1 MRYVIFLLL
10 LGNLAFFGWH
20 MWELQEQEGMVRALP
35 AVPANAT
42 SLVTLQEMQSRQARE
57 PLSESEPELEAEIVP
72 ELREPLPEP
81 EPEQETGLDPE
92 LLEQAPEPEL
102 ESELESVPEPGE
114 DAAVIESLTELQPP
128 SGGAITCQT
137 LGPIMAVAQLRSLGG
152 KLDEL
157 GLKPR
162 QRTTGNQQAIGY
174 WVYLPAMERSQA
186 LVIKDK
192 LDKRKDKEYYIG
204 KDNVI
209 SLGIFKG
216 KSRADVRLG
225 RVRKLGLEAVLE
237 PRYKKNTVHWLDID
251 RQTGDSDDLGAVL
264 EEYPGVKLQEQACY

>member
-1 MRYVIFLLL
+1 
-10 LGNLAFFGWH
+10 
-20 MWELQEQEGMVRALP
+20 MVRALP
-35 AVPANAT
+35 AVSANAT
-42 SLVTLQEMQSRQARE
+42 LLVTLQEMQSKQAPE
-57 PLSESEPELEAEIVP
+57 PVSESGPELQ
-72 ELREPLPEP
+72 EPLPEP
-81 EPEQETGLDPE
+81 EPEQETGLDSE
-92 LLEQAPEPEL
+92 LLEQAPEAEP
-102 ESELESVPEPGE
+102 ESELESVPEPEALEPGE
-114 DAAVIESLTELQPP
+114 DAVVIESLTELQPP